1 MDISKAALINAW
13 LGSLDLDKMH
23 VDSNKILIVW
33 NAALWHTKNSLNG
46 IIFFLNDVEIEKQRI
61 ILPKVQSLYAM

>member
-23 VDSNKILIVW
+23 VDSSKILIVW